1 MNIHITNTNMT
12 KYMAILYKQK
22 HTTWIQV
29 IK

>member
-1 MNIHITNTNMT
+1 MT
-12 KYMAILYKQK
+12 KYMAILYKPK